1 MTIGR
6 SRLLAVLHSE
16 PAGSGALTLGR
27 VELACNALN
36 FASFTVANLYPAQLP
51 NTNTFPK
58 IQDDPVWANGRS
70 QILDFLDAE
79 ATGAVLLG
87 YGVSPPSGV
96 QRRNYLDQVSWL
108 SDELR
113 RRTIAVWTFGNRTSH
128 PSRWHRHVHK
138 QAPGQSIEETA
149 RRFLIRYQ
157 P

>member
-1 MTIGR
+1 V
-6 SRLLAVLHSE
+6 VLHSE

-36 FASFTVANLYPAQLP
+36 FASFTVANLYPAVLP

-58 IQDDPVWANGRS
+58 IKDDPVWASGRDR
-70 QILDFLDAE
+70 ILDFLDAE
-79 ATGAVLLG
+79 STEAVLLG

-96 QRRNYLDQVSWL
+96 QRRNYLNQVSWL

-113 RRTIAVWTFGNRTSH
+113 RRSVEVWTFGGRTSH

-138 QAPGQSIEETA
+138 QAPGKSVEESA
-149 RRFLIRYQ
+149 RLFLTRFE